1 MLELNI
7 DKRISAAEALSNP
20 WIQKNKSNI
29 PIPDS
34 TLKNIYKFEVKKSKK
49 SNFFK
54 YIFFFFLK
62 RRLIKSKPQFTHS

>member
-1 MLELNI
+1 MLELNF

-34 TLKNIYKFEVKKSKK
+34 TLKNIYKFEVTHQKP
-49 SNFFK
+49 NIFK
-54 YIFFFFLK
+54 YFFFFKK
-62 RRLIKSKPQFTHS
+62 RQPIKSKPLFTHS